1 MMLDQYS
8 QPEDLLADESF
19 LHWYFKTGGDKDRVW
34 EEWINAGEEHQELAR
49 QAVRLL
55 EGTRLPEKPLP
66 RDQVD
71 RATERLLAG
80 MSRLQDDIRNPQRTE
95 FPHPTENP
103 AEKNSAT
110 GAAKT
115 TPILPLRRAVRWIAA
130 ACCLLLAGAVLYSI
144 QHSRRS
150 EIRTEYGQL
159 GQQVLPDGTEVTINA
174 NSRLQLAPG
183 WKKGIDREVWVT
195 GEAFFHVSHTP
206 EKSPFIV
213 HLDHCDVIVLGT
225 SFNVVNRPGK
235 ENIMLEEGAIA
246 LHAANGKVINMRPG
260 DFVALKQDE
269 PQLGTTRPD
278 SLLAWKKATIFLDS
292 TPLRELISTVEEQYG
307 VTIHLADDSLASRT
321 LTGILPTNDL
331 DRLLKDLELMGDYKV
346 IRQDGGAIT
355 IAARPPQK

>member
-1 MMLDQYS
+1 LSNFHKKYILMMLDQYS

-49 QAVRLL
+49 QAVQLIER
-55 EGTRLPEKPLP
+55 TRLPEKPLP
-66 RDQVD
+66 REHID
-71 RATERLLAG
+71 RATDRLLAG
-80 MSRLQDDIRNPQRTE
+80 ISRLQDDIRN
-95 FPHPTENP
+95 
-103 AEKNSAT
+103 EKNSAT
-110 GAAKT
+110 SAAKT
-115 TPILPLRRAVRWIAA
+115 SRILPLRKTVRWIAA

-235 ENIMLEEGAIA
+235 ENIMLEEGAVA

-269 PQLGTTRPD
+269 DPTDSGTTRPD
-278 SLLAWKKATIFLDS
+278 SLMAWKKGTIFLNN
-292 TPLRELISTVEEQYG
+292 TPLRDLVNTIYDQYG
-307 VTIHLADDSLASRT
+307 VTIHLADDSLASKT

-346 IRQDGGAIT
+346 IRQEGGAIT
-355 IAARPPQK
+355 ITARPPQK